1 MKRIIALVL
10 IVLTLPTAAFAAL
23 AVGNVAPSFRT
34 QASLAGKPY
43 DFDLDA
49 ALRNGPVVLYFFPA
63 AFSSDCTLEARAF
76 AEAEE
81 KFKAQ
86 GALVIGVT
94 AGNIARVQEFSV
106 VECRNK
112 FPVAA
117 DPGARITKLYKAVLP
132 FTASSQRISYVITPD
147 RKIAHV
153 VSALSPTTHVIKTL
167 DAVTAWR
174 RAHR

>member
-1 MKRIIALVL
+1 MKRILALVL
-10 IVLTLPTAAFAAL
+10 IVVTLPTAAFAAL
-23 AVGNVAPSFRT
+23 AAGSVAPSFRT

-43 DFDLDA
+43 DFNLDA

-63 AFSSDCTLEARAF
+63 AFSTGCTLEARAF
-76 AEAEE
+76 AEAADR
-81 KFKAQ
+81 FRAQ
-86 GALVIGVT
+86 GATVIGVT

-112 FPVAA
+112 FAVAA
-117 DPGARITKLYKAVLP
+117 DPGARITKLYKSELM

-153 VSALSPTTHVIKTL
+153 VRALSPVTHVTDTL

-174 RAHR
+174 RAQR